1 MADQPRTALI
11 TGASR
16 GIGKAIALR
25 LAAADHRVGINY
37 RKHEDEAEE
46 LRDQIVSNGG
56 TAFVVQADVGVK
68 EDVTRMVERT
78 EEALGPIE
86 ILINNAGIID
96 DGLFV
101 RMKDEQF
108 EKVFQTNTFGTYYCT
123 RAVVNG
129 MLKARWGR
137 IISVSSVVGIRGN
150 QGQANYAASKAAVH
164 LMTMSL
170 AKELAKRE
178 ITVNA
183 VAPGY
188 VETATVN
195 ALPDSLKK
203 QVLSRIFAGRFGQP
217 DEVASAVAFLASED
231 ARYITGEILRVD
243 GGLAI

>member
-25 LAAADHRVGINY
+25 LAAAGHRVGINY

-56 TAFVVQADVGVK
+56 AAFVVQADVGVK
-68 EDVTRMVERT
+68 EDVTRMVAQT

-101 RMKDEQF
+101 RMRDEQF

-195 ALPDSLKK
+195 LLPDSVKK
-203 QVLSRIFAGRFGQP
+203 QVLARIFAGRFGQP
-217 DEVASAVAFLASED
+217 DEVAAAVAFLASED

>member
-1 MADQPRTALI
+1 MPDQPRTALV

-16 GIGKAIALR
+16 GIGRAVVLR
-25 LAAADHRVGINY
+25 LAAAGHRVGINY
-37 RKHEDEAEE
+37 RSHGDEANE
-46 LRDQIVSNGG
+46 LREEIESSGG
-56 TAFVVQADVGVK
+56 AAFVVQADVGVK
-68 EDVTRMVERT
+68 EDVTRMVAET

-86 ILINNAGIID
+86 ILVNNAGIIN

-101 RMKDEQF
+101 RMRDEQF
-108 EKVFQTNTFGTYYCT
+108 EEVFQTNTFGTYYCT
-123 RAVVNG
+123 RAVVNN

-150 QGQANYAASKAAVH
+150 AGQANYAASKAAVH
-164 LMTMSL
+164 LLTKSL

-195 ALPDSLKK
+195 ELPDSLKAE
-203 QVLSRIFAGRFGQP
+203 VLSRIFAGRFGQP
-217 DEVASAVAFLASED
+217 DEIAAAVAFLASED

>member
-1 MADQPRTALI
+1 MLEEPRTALV

-16 GIGKAIALR
+16 GIGRAVALR
-25 LAAADHRVGINY
+25 LAAAGHSVAINY
-37 RKHEDEAEE
+37 RMHGDEAEE
-46 LRDQIVSNGG
+46 LREEIVANGG
-56 TAFVVQADVGVK
+56 AAIVVQADVGIK
-68 EDVTRMVERT
+68 EEVTRMVEQT
-78 EEALGPIE
+78 QEALGSIE

-101 RMKDEQF
+101 RMRDEQF

-123 RAVVNG
+123 RSVVNG

-137 IISVSSVVGIRGN
+137 IISVTSVVGMRGN
-150 QGQANYAASKAAVH
+150 QGQANYAASKGAVH
-164 LMTMSL
+164 LMTKSL
-170 AKELAKRE
+170 AKELAKRG

-195 ALPDSLKK
+195 VLPDSVKK
-203 QVLSRIFAGRFGQP
+203 QVLARIFAGRFGQP
-217 DEVASAVAFLASED
+217 DEVAAAVAFLASED